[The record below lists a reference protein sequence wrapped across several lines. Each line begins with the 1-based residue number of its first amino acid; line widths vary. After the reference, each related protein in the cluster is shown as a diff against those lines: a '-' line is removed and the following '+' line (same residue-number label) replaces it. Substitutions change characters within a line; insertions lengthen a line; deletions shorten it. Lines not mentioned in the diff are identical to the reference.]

1 MSGAAG
7 ARRGIVTPGGR
18 GLNAALLAL
27 VLLLPGCGSLTRLSE
42 IGRPP
47 SMTPSGDPTAD
58 PAYRPISLPMPR
70 PQFEPPESNSLWRV
84 GSRAFFKDQRAAAVG
99 DIVTVLVNITDN
111 ADFKNE
117 SARNRVGSEA
127 LGAPNVFGFESAL
140 PRILSRAVNAEQL
153 VSASSKGLSTG
164 QGSIKRNEI
173 VTLRLAGVITQ
184 VLPNGN
190 LALAARQEVRVNN
203 ELRELQV
210 SGVIRPQDIG
220 SDNTVRH
227 DRLAE
232 ARIAYGGRG
241 QISDVQR
248 PRYGQEL
255 LDILLP
261 F

>member
-1 MSGAAG
+1 MRA
-7 ARRGIVTPGGR
+7 V
-18 GLNAALLAL
+18 LALL
-27 VLLLPGCGSLTRLSE
+27 LLLPGCGTLSRLSE
-42 IGRPP
+42 VGRPP
-47 SMTPSGDPTAD
+47 AMTPSGDPTAD
-58 PAYRPISLPMPR
+58 PSYRPISLPMPR
-70 PQFEPPESNSLWRV
+70 GNTDIAEANSLWRA

-99 DIVTVLVNITDN
+99 DIVTVLVNITDE
-111 ADFKNE
+111 AALKNE
-117 SARNRVGSEA
+117 SVGGRTGNETVGLPNFFGVEKLIARTVS
-127 LGAPNVFGFESAL
+127 PS
-140 PRILSRAVNAEQL
+140 SL
-153 VSASSKGLSTG
+153 VSATSKGGSTG
-164 QGSIKRNEI
+164 SGSIKRNEN

-190 LALAARQEVRVNN
+190 LALAARQEVRVNS

-248 PRYGQEL
+248 PRYGQQL

>member
-1 MSGAAG
+1 MRWAVCA
-7 ARRGIVTPGGR
+7 V
-18 GLNAALLAL
+18 ALLAL
-27 VLLLPGCGSLTRLSE
+27 SGCGSLTRLSE
-42 IGRPP
+42 VGRPP
-47 SMTPSGDPTAD
+47 AMTPSGDPTTD
-58 PAYRPISLPMPR
+58 PAYRPISLPMPT
-70 PQFEPPESNSLWRV
+70 PQPVAVEANSLWRS
-84 GSRAFFKDQRAAAVG
+84 GSRAFFKDQRAANVG
-99 DIVTVLVNITDN
+99 DIVTVLVNITDG
-111 ADFKNE
+111 ADFKNQST
-117 SARNRVGSEA
+117 SARTGKESLGLPNLLGLEA
-127 LGAPNVFGFESAL
+127 SL
-140 PRILSRAVNAEQL
+140 PRLLPNG
-153 VSASSKGLSTG
+153 VSADRLVGATSAGNATG
-164 QGSIKRNEI
+164 SGTIKRNET

-190 LALAARQEVRVNN
+190 LAMAARQEVRVNA

-248 PRYGQEL
+248 PRYGQQL
-255 LDILLP
+255 LDIILP

>member
-1 MSGAAG
+1 MMRGA
-7 ARRGIVTPGGR
+7 
-18 GLNAALLAL
+18 GLVALSLAL
-27 VLLLPGCGSLTRLSE
+27 SGCGTLTRLSE
-42 IGRPP
+42 VGRPP
-47 SMTPSGDPTAD
+47 AMTPSSDPTAD
-58 PAYRPISLPMPR
+58 PAYRPISMPMPR
-70 PQFEPPESNSLWRV
+70 TQPVPVEDNSLWRA
-84 GSRAFFKDQRAAAVG
+84 GSRAFFKDQRAAQVG

-111 ADFKNE
+111 ADLKNQSNGGRTGQE
-117 SARNRVGSEA
+117 SMG
-127 LGAPNVFGFESAL
+127 LPNLLGFEAAL
-140 PRILSRAVNAEQL
+140 PRILAKGLNPNQL
-153 VSASSKGLSTG
+153 VSANSSGASTG
-164 QGSIKRNEI
+164 SGSIKRNET
-173 VTLRLAGVITQ
+173 VTLRLAGVVTQ
-184 VLPNGN
+184 LLPNGN
-190 LALAARQEVRVNN
+190 LAIAARQEVRVNS

-248 PRYGQEL
+248 PRYGQQL